1 MEGIEERIGELKNR
15 TIEMTKSGQQRETR
29 LKLMT
34 SLRGQWACTR
44 ELTFM
49 PLESRKKRNGMA
61 EEVFK
66 AIRN

>member
-15 TIEMTKSGQQRETR
+15 IEMTKSGQQRETR

-49 PLESRKKRNGMA
+49 PLESRKKRKGMA

-66 AIRN
+66 EIN

>member
-15 TIEMTKSGQQRETR
+15 IEMTKSGQQRETR

-44 ELTFM
+44 QLTFM
-49 PLESRKKRNGMA
+49 PLESQKKRKGMA

-66 AIRN
+66 EIN

>member
-15 TIEMTKSGQQRETR
+15 IEMTKSGQQRETR

-49 PLESRKKRNGMA
+49 PLESRKKRKGIA

-66 AIRN
+66 EIN